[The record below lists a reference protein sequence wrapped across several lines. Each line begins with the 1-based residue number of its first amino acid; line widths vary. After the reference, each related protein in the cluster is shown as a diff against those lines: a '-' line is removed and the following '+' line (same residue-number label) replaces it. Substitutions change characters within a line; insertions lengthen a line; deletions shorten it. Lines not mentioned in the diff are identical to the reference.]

1 MFRPVKT
8 VMVVPENNPE
18 RKKNPTFQAVDQKSS
33 AL

>member
-8 VMVVPENNPE
+8 VMVVPEKE
-18 RKKNPTFQAVDQKSS
+18 KKNPTFQAVDQKSS